1 MNYLM
6 FYFSNKHI
14 WEIQNFAI
22 PSNNRADLLFCN
34 CDEMQGLVKR
44 FQCGTGTLGPEVF
57 ALKD

>member
-1 MNYLM
+1 M

-34 CDEMQGLVKR
+34 YDEMQGLVKR